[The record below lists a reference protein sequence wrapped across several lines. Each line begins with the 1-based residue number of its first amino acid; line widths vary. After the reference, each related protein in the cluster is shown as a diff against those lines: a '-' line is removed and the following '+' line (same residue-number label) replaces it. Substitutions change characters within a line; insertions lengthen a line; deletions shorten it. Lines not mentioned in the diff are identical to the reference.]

1 MKKYTVVV
9 LDTAGIQP
17 YIFGSNKLR
26 ENIGASYL
34 VKQATFPWVKEILG
48 GMTTIPVLANL
59 SQQKAIEEGAEVEII
74 YAGGGN
80 AVVLFQSWKTSI
92 EFTQKLSRKILVEAP
107 GINLIVAR
115 KKFDW
120 DSHKLHK
127 VISGLMKNELEQQK
141 YKRIPS
147 APLLG
152 LGVTAFCNSSQ
163 LVAVDRS
170 DRRPYGMPK
179 DDDPYLISREIGAKL
194 KAVSDANND
203 LEDMI
208 NEVLGEGS
216 DVWKKF
222 QEYQFPL
229 SGDKLGR
236 SREENSYVA
245 VVHADGNSMGKRFRE
260 HGKKR
265 SEEHKDNPSL
275 ANRAYIEAM
284 RELSNS
290 VDNAGK
296 QALKEVIKVLVNS
309 VLEVTEN
316 DSTTRKVTG
325 KLGEFEIQDNCL
337 PFRPLVYGGDDITF
351 ICDGRLGLELAAI
364 YLRELEKPKMPDG
377 KPIKACAGISV
388 VKVHYPFARA
398 YELSEALCKEAKR
411 FVKGRDKQE
420 PEGFSALDWHI
431 ASSGLSGSI
440 SEIRKREYQVSSGS
454 LTMRPIRL
462 QPYKKE
468 WQNWESFTPAIKEFV
483 IGKDWKGR
491 KNKVLALREVLREGD
506 DAVEEFLQNYK
517 PTKLPSFSPSSIA
530 SSQLAKD
537 GWLNGIC
544 GYFDAIEAM
553 EFCLLLEEEKNGTVS
568 TENQATE

>member
-1 MKKYTVVV
+1 MKEYTVVV
-9 LDTAGIQP
+9 LDTTGIQP

-34 VKQATFPWVKEILG
+34 VKQATSDWVREILG

-59 SQQKAIEEGAEVEII
+59 SQQKAIEEGAEIEII

-80 AVVLFQSWKTSI
+80 AVLLFQSEEKSI
-92 EFTQKLSRKILVEAP
+92 EFTQKLSRKVLVEAP

-115 KKFDW
+115 YKKFDW
-120 DSHKLHK
+120 DSQKLHE
-127 VISGLMKNELEQQK
+127 VISKLMKNELEQQK

-152 LGVTAFCNSSQ
+152 LGVTAFCNSTQ

-194 KAVSDANND
+194 QAVSHANKD
-203 LEDMI
+203 LEDMV

-216 DVWKKF
+216 DLWKKF
-222 QEYQFPL
+222 QGYQFPL
-229 SGDKLGR
+229 RGDQMGR
-236 SREENSYVA
+236 SKEENSYIA
-245 VVHADGNSMGKRFRE
+245 VVHADGNRMGKRFRE

-265 SEEHKDNPSL
+265 SEKHEDNPRL

-284 RELSNS
+284 RELSDG

-309 VLEVTEN
+309 VREVTEN
-316 DSTTRKVTG
+316 DSTTRKVVG
-325 KLGEFEIQDNCL
+325 KLGEFEIQDNYL

-364 YLRELEKPKMPDG
+364 YLRELEKPEMPDDET
-377 KPIKACAGISV
+377 IKACAGISV

-411 FVKGRDKQE
+411 FVKDKKKS
-420 PEGFSALDWHI
+420 PEDFSALDWHI
-431 ASSGLSGSI
+431 AGSGLSGSI

-462 QPYKKE
+462 QTYKKE
-468 WQNWESFTPAIKEFV
+468 WQNWESFTPVIEEFV

-506 DAVEEFLQNYK
+506 DAVKQFLQNYK
-517 PTKLPSFSPSSIA
+517 PTKLPSFSPSSA
-530 SSQLAKD
+530 ANSKLARE

-568 TENQATE
+568 AENRVAE